1 MSSESPRSLH
11 RLELP
16 SNSLYSS
23 SIPTAITLLNI
34 VTRLFPSD
42 ASFPLIRRLLHRL
55 LKQCESCIAGNNGT
69 KHEVARALETKRLV
83 LEFDRFAFEEG
94 GEEAEDRDVKE
105 EGGLFGDEV
114 TASLEGMR
122 LEQALWGIVLVGA
135 LDD

>member
-1 MSSESPRSLH
+1 MSSELAA
-11 RLELP
+11 LAALP
-16 SNSLYSS
+16 EHSADLPIY
-23 SIPTAITLLNI
+23 SIPNAITLLYT

-42 ASFPLIRRLLHRL
+42 ACFPLIRRLLHRL
-55 LKQCESCIAGNNGT
+55 LKQCDSCIAGNNGT
-69 KHEVARALETKRLV
+69 KHEVARALETKRVV
-83 LEFDRFAFEEG
+83 LEFDRYAFEEG
-94 GEEAEDRDVKE
+94 GEDAPDGEVKE